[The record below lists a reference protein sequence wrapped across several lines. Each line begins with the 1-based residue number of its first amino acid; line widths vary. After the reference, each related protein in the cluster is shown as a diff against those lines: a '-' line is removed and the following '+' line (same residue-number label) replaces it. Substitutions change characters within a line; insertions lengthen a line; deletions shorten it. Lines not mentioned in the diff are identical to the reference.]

1 MVTFRRGD
9 DVFGCVMDG
18 PFLDHSG
25 EELSLFLII
34 CEPVLLHPYLAL
46 FKATNRGNH
55 GSKMP
60 SSTWCKH
67 SSK

>member
-1 MVTFRRGD
+1 
-9 DVFGCVMDG
+9 MDG
-18 PFLDHSG
+18 PFLYHSG